1 MAFAKRKFA
10 LFGKRVSDGRF
21 FAPEAPGAVRL
32 RHNPGEVPDRS
43 MVPEEDEL
51 PVPPPDER
59 TRRPLT
65 EYGTAQQ
72 IMEVYDKNGLDPTD
86 PNRFVQAPP
95 SYEEQRKQ
103 FAGALKTP
111 LRPQPGYALTAGS
124 RLPSEQL
131 AALSAEAQANQP
143 FDPTE

>member
-21 FAPEAPGAVRL
+21 YAPEAPGAVRL

-43 MVPEEDEL
+43 TVPEEGVL
-51 PVPPPDER
+51 PVPPPDEDS
-59 TRRPLT
+59 RRPLT
-65 EYGTAQQ
+65 EYQTAQQ
-72 IMEVYDKNGLDPTD
+72 IMGVYDKEGLDPTD

-103 FAGALKTP
+103 FARTMQTP
-111 LRPQPGYALTAGS
+111 LRPQPDYALTAGT
-124 RLPSEQL
+124 RLPGKKL
-131 AALSAEAQANQP
+131 AELSAEVEAKRTP
-143 FDPTE
+143 DPAE

>member
-10 LFGKRVSDGRF
+10 LTGNRVTEGRF
-21 FAPEAPGAVRL
+21 DAPEAPGAVRL

-43 MVPEEDEL
+43 TVPEEGVL
-51 PVPPPDER
+51 PVPPPDEG

-72 IMEVYDKNGLDPTD
+72 IMEVYDKKGLDPTD

-103 FAGALKTP
+103 FAGGQRTP
-111 LRPQPGYALTAGS
+111 LRPQAGYALTAGT
-124 RLPSEQL
+124 RMPSKEL
-131 AALSAEAQANQP
+131 AELSAEAEANRP
-143 FDPTE
+143 FDPAE